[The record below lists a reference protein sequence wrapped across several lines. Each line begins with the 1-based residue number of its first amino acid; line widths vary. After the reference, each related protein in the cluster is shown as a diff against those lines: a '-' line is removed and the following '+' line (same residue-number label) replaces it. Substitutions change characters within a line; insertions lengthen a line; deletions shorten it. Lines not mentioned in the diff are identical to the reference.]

1 MMNTVIVVGVCIKSK
16 NNELL
21 MVQEAGKDIKGLL
34 NFPMGKLDEGETIFE
49 GAIRE
54 VKEETGFDVKLTSIL
69 SIQNYVSEKGGN
81 LIKIT
86 FNADIV
92 SGKIEFDKNEI
103 MDVRWIAIN
112 ELERMTNKELR
123 SYKSLIDIIKD
134 AKDDKQYPLS
144 VIKNIIL

>member
-1 MMNTVIVVGVCIKSK
+1 MNTVIVVGVCIKSK

-54 VKEETGFDVKLTSIL
+54 AKEETGFDVKLTSIL
-69 SIQNYVSEKGGN
+69 SIQNYVSEIGGN

-92 SGKIEFDKNEI
+92 SGKIKFDTDEI
-103 MDVRWIAIN
+103 MNVKWISIN
-112 ELERMTNKELR
+112 ELEQMSDKELR
-123 SYKSLIDIIKD
+123 SYNSLMDIIKD
-134 AKDDKQYPLS
+134 ARDSKQYPLS
-144 VIKNIIL
+144 IIKDIVL

>member
-34 NFPMGKLDEGETIFE
+34 NFPMGKLDDGETIFE

-54 VKEETGFDVKLTSIL
+54 TKEETGFDVKLTSIL

-92 SGKIEFDKNEI
+92 SGEIKFDTDEI
-103 MDVRWIAIN
+103 MNVKWIPIN
-112 ELERMTNKELR
+112 ELEQMSNKELR
-123 SYKSLIDIIKD
+123 SYNSLIDIIKD
-134 AKDDKQYPLS
+134 AKDDKQYPLNA
-144 VIKNIIL
+144 IKNIVL